1 MPSNAEAFAG
11 ESHAVARA
19 REIREGLLEVPGA
32 ITLHHGG
39 QLEGM
44 RIAWRLLGP
53 ANAPVVCALGGIS
66 AHRRVGHADDAWW
79 PGTVG
84 EGLALDTR
92 RWRVLAFDY
101 LGGCGETSGPG
112 DDADWPSVSTFDQAD
127 CIVRV
132 LNHLGI
138 KALRALVGASYGAM
152 VALAFGERYPDR
164 VSRLAIVS
172 GADRAHPLAT
182 AWRGVQREIVRF
194 AVRCREPAEGLK
206 IARALAMSTY
216 RSGEEFAARFAG
228 QPRAVD
234 SKFRFPSE
242 EYVLARGEEWA
253 ARQQPQPFL
262 RLSESLDLHH
272 VDAARVFVPASI
284 VAFREDQ
291 LVPLADMRALAARLP
306 RATLTELTSIY
317 GHDAFLKESNQL
329 APLLR
334 AACGECA

>member
-1 MPSNAEAFAG
+1 MPSNAEATAR
-11 ESHAVARA
+11 ESHAVARV
-19 REIREGLLEVPGA
+19 REVREGVLEVPGSH
-32 ITLHHGG
+32 TLHHGG
-39 QLEGM
+39 RLEGM
-44 RIAWRLLGP
+44 RIAWRLVGP
-53 ANAPVVCALGGIS
+53 AHAPVVCALGGIS
-66 AHRRVGHADDAWW
+66 AHRRAAHADDAWW

-92 RWRVLAFDY
+92 KWRILAFDY

-112 DDADWPSVSTFDQAD
+112 DDAEWPSVSTFDQAD
-127 CIVRV
+127 CILRL

-164 VSRLAIVS
+164 VSRLVIVS

-182 AWRGVQREIVRF
+182 AWRCVQREIVRL
-194 AVRCREPAEGLK
+194 AAECGRPGEGLK
-206 IARALAMSTY
+206 LARALAMSTY

-228 QPRAVD
+228 QPREVD
-234 SKFRFPSE
+234 STFRFPSE

-253 ARQQPQPFL
+253 ARQRPQPFL
-262 RLSESLDLHH
+262 RLSESLDLHR
-272 VDAARVFVPASI
+272 VDATRVFVPASI

-306 RATLTELTSIY
+306 RATLTELSSIY

-329 APLLR
+329 APILQ